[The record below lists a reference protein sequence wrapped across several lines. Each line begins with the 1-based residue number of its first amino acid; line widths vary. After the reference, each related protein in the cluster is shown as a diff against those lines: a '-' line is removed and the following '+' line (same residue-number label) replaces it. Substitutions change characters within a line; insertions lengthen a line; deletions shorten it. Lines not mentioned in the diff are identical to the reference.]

1 VHLAHPSGL
10 YREDRRVKNDYRD
23 CQEML
28 DRIRLNRLPE
38 AWIAPPQLRQLRE
51 LVRYRAKAVALRS
64 GLKSQIHAVLAKEGI
79 LGPAEMWGPSGT
91 KFLNEVPLADAY
103 AVKVES
109 LRDLIDIYDR
119 EVAMLER
126 KIADWLK
133 DDLGYWAIQAIPG
146 VGPTLAAIF
155 VAEIGDIS
163 RFPWPPAAVL
173 VGRVDTQTPRVR
185 PDHPPGPDDQA
196 GFPAGALGRGGGH
209 IPHARRTQDQRRL
222 PANRRPPRRQDRPH
236 GGRPQAPHL
245 GVFRPSRRPH
255 PMPRPDRPNRVS
267 RFGHSQPAS
276 SKIGM
281 TPKLLA
287 RSTM

>member
-1 VHLAHPSGL
+1 
-10 YREDRRVKNDYRD
+10 
-23 CQEML
+23 
-28 DRIRLNRLPE
+28 
-38 AWIAPPQLRQLRE
+38 LRQLRE

-109 LRDLIDIYDR
+109 LRDLIEIYDR

-163 RFPWPPAAVL
+163 RFPGPQQLCSWAGLTPKHRESDETTHRGKMTKQGSRLVRWAAVEAISHMHGGPKIKDDYRRIAARRGVKIGRMAAARKLLTL
-173 VGRVDTQTPRVR
+173 VYFGLRDGEIRSLA
-185 PDHPPGPDDQA
+185 QA
-196 GFPAGALGRGGGH
+196 EPAG
-209 IPHARRTQDQRRL
+209 
-222 PANRRPPRRQDRPH
+222 
-236 GGRPQAPHL
+236 
-245 GVFRPSRRPH
+245 
-255 PMPRPDRPNRVS
+255 
-267 RFGHSQPAS
+267 
-276 SKIGM
+276 
-281 TPKLLA
+281 
-287 RSTM
+287 